1 MVPGVRVMH
10 MLFRSVATRIVLLSM
25 LALLGVGPLA
35 VGAQTAPLTLRLAL
49 VPQWSVNQHRSSWA
63 AQSPVTPELRR
74 ALDGGVVDR
83 AVFWWQR
90 GLIQRSSLV
99 RKPIRVLPPE
109 EAASLGG
116 RGAFGVSVRPS
127 AGASAWTQID
137 VLPRGGDVVVLEVGG
152 ELNTITQVLET
163 VLLVPADGPIQ
174 TVALARRALVQGSG
188 IPVVSVQFGTP
199 PAVPPTAFGRVGG
212 LDVLVARSLI
222 DTLTN
227 GDTTTLG
234 PADRATTNVGDW
246 READRVFIRAP
257 AAALQAGSPGLV
269 LVWKDRVLKPDP
281 DGGQPEMRRSRLE
294 LPRAP

>member
-1 MVPGVRVMH
+1 MPT
-10 MLFRSVATRIVLLSM
+10 LFRSAATPIVLLSVLGL
-25 LALLGVGPLA
+25 LAVGPLA

-49 VPQWSVNQHRSSWA
+49 VPQWSVNQHRSSWSV
-63 AQSPVTPELRR
+63 QSAVTPELRQ

-99 RKPIRVLPPE
+99 LKSIRVLSPE
-109 EAASLGG
+109 EAAPLGG
-116 RGAFGVSVRPS
+116 RGAFDLSVRPA

-137 VLPRGGDVVVLEVGG
+137 VIPRGGDVAVLELGG

-163 VLLVPADGPIQ
+163 VLLVPPDGPIQ
-174 TVALARRALVQGSG
+174 SVALARRAIIQGVG
-188 IPVVSVQFGTP
+188 IPVIATQFGLP
-199 PAVPPTAFGRVGG
+199 PAVPPTAFGRVGS
-212 LDVLVARSLI
+212 LEFLVARSLI
-222 DTLTN
+222 ESLTN

-246 READRVFIRAP
+246 READRVFIRVP
-257 AAALQAGSPGLV
+257 AAAFQGGTPGLV

-281 DGGQPEMRRSRLE
+281 DGGQFDMRRSRLE
-294 LPRAP
+294 LPRAR